1 MDRQI
6 RARRRSA
13 AAFTLVELLV
23 VIGIIALLIGIL
35 LPTLNQARATAQRV
49 ACAAHLRE
57 IGTAFTLYANDYDG
71 YLIPEYGPDD
81 LFGNPFYEFF
91 ADVPGSWVQLSRPYF
106 GQELAQITNE
116 DPNPF
121 MEDPAMG
128 ADFELS
134 QAFHSHYSINWN
146 LRGVAGVWDKADV
159 PGPPSRTTVPPSNFG
174 FTWPMRKVSSIDSSA
189 EVMLLSCGFFNQ
201 RFVGPD
207 HFRAAPTMSDNYRDS
222 CIAPH
227 PGGFAKVDGNV
238 VDDSGVNNG
247 FVDGHVEY
255 SRLVQIPGHD
265 MSEDSAFAWLVA
277 LPFPDAN
284 RTRFWY
290 GDREPYNYDPN
301 RADAGQR

>member
-1 MDRQI
+1 M
-6 RARRRSA
+6 ARPYRTGRRPA

-35 LPTLNQARATAQRV
+35 LPTLNQARATAHRV

-57 IGTAFTLYANDYDG
+57 IGTAFTLYANDYDN

-81 LFGNPFYEFF
+81 LFGSPFWEFF

-106 GQELAQITNE
+106 GQQLNRITND

-128 ADFELS
+128 SAFELE

-146 LRGVAGVWDKADV
+146 LRGVAGVWDKEDV

-174 FTWPMRKVSSIDSSA
+174 FTWPMRRVSSIVSSA
-189 EVMLLSCGFFNQ
+189 EVMLLSCGFHNQ

-207 HFRAAPTMSDNYRDS
+207 HFRAAPTMTGNYRDS

-227 PGGFAKVDGNV
+227 PGGFVKADGRV
-238 VDDSGVNNG
+238 VDDSGVNNAY
-247 FVDGHVEY
+247 VDGHVEY
-255 SRLVQIPGHD
+255 NRLVQIPGHD
-265 MSEDSAFAWLVA
+265 MSPDSDFAWLVA
-277 LPFPDAN
+277 LPNADAN

-290 GDREPYNYDPN
+290 GDREPYNYNYLKD
-301 RADAGQR
+301 DANQ